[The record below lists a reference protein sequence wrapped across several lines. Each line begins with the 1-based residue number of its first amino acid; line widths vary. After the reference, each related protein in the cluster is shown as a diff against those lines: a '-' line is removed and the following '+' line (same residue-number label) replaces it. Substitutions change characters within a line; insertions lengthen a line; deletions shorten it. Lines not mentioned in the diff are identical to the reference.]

1 MIKEK
6 FELAGKNALVVGGRG
21 FLGRRF
27 CAALAEFG
35 ARVYSADLPE
45 PSLAAARDDSA
56 IADDQTIEQYNCDV
70 TDPQSEKQMVEA
82 VAATAARRRRSDRR
96 RAVATVG

>member
-6 FELAGKNALVVGGRG
+6 FDLTGKNALVVGGRG

-35 ARVYSADLPE
+35 AKVYSADLPQ

-56 IADDQTIEQYNCDV
+56 IAGGKISAGIRTARG
-70 TDPQSEKQMVEA
+70 A
-82 VAATAARRRRSDRR
+82 VLEEPFGSKR
-96 RAVATVG
+96 

>member
-27 CAALAEFG
+27 
-35 ARVYSADLPE
+35 
-45 PSLAAARDDSA
+45 
-56 IADDQTIEQYNCDV
+56 
-70 TDPQSEKQMVEA
+70 
-82 VAATAARRRRSDRR
+82 
-96 RAVATVG
+96 